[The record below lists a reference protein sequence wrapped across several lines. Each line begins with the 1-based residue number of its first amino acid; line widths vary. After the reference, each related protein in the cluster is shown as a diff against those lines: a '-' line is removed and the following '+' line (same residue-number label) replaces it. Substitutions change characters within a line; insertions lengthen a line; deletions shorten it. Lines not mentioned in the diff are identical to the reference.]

1 MKNVR
6 SKLFLLL
13 AFLSMCVGVSVQ
25 NSNHVQGTES
35 QGSLV
40 SAQGYASS
48 NMGAADTVPITGV
61 SVHYNG
67 TLFVGDTNQIIYTL
81 SPTNANNFQITWTS
95 SDENVLTVD
104 ENGLVTTHSPGQATV
119 SYKVTQAGVSNYWTG
134 ELLYSVSVNDTVPM
148 TGINVHYQGNIRPG
162 EQEQLTYK
170 LTPADANNETITW
183 QSSNTEVA
191 TIDANGVVHAMNAGT
206 TTISYVARQKNEV
219 NYWTGHFDY
228 TVLPAIEPTS
238 ISFSQ
243 SQVDVQPGTNQKL
256 AVQIMPE
263 NATDLSLTWSS
274 SNDGVASIS
283 SDGELTPIS
292 LGTTTITAIT
302 ANGLSATLLV
312 NVVNE
317 QSLTD
322 FTFTSDDYDMAAG
335 QTKVMQAQVTPLHGT
350 FASIT
355 WASDNSFV
363 ATVDSS
369 GLVRAQ
375 APGIAKITGT
385 ATDTFGNQFSDTHEF
400 TVMLADVGSL
410 PIAVNQADVVS
421 VLTSDDIKTLLSAGG
436 INYADV
442 CPFTGFRFASN
453 TIYYSID
460 SNLTDLV
467 VQDGTSYAQQDL
479 AIAAIA
485 SWNEALKNVG
495 STVQFVPADEDNA
508 ATLFF
513 EEGDN
518 TNPILVGHMG
528 VTSDKFSYDT
538 MLYIEPVIIRTNLDE
553 IGTQAGYDNLLELFQ
568 HELGHALGLIHSSNV
583 DDLMWYQ
590 DHGQSGITVGD
601 TIGVLLNYTLPVGC
615 NSDNTLGIA
624 KG

>member
-1 MKNVR
+1 MLPVK
-6 SKLFLLL
+6 
-13 AFLSMCVGVSVQ
+13 
-25 NSNHVQGTES
+25 
-35 QGSLV
+35 
-40 SAQGYASS
+40 
-48 NMGAADTVPITGV
+48 
-61 SVHYNG
+61 
-67 TLFVGDTNQIIYTL
+67 
-81 SPTNANNFQITWTS
+81 
-95 SDENVLTVD
+95 
-104 ENGLVTTHSPGQATV
+104 
-119 SYKVTQAGVSNYWTG
+119 
-134 ELLYSVSVNDTVPM
+134 
-148 TGINVHYQGNIRPG
+148 
-162 EQEQLTYK
+162 
-170 LTPADANNETITW
+170 
-183 QSSNTEVA
+183 
-191 TIDANGVVHAMNAGT
+191 
-206 TTISYVARQKNEV
+206 KNEV

-485 SWNEALKNVG
+485 SWNEALKNV
-495 STVQFVPADEDNA
+495 A
-508 ATLFF
+508 A
-513 EEGDN
+513 
-518 TNPILVGHMG
+518 
-528 VTSDKFSYDT
+528 
-538 MLYIEPVIIRTNLDE
+538 LYSLCPLTKIMQLPCSLRREIIP
-553 IGTQAGYDNLLELFQ
+553 TQ
-568 HELGHALGLIHSSNV
+568 S
-583 DDLMWYQ
+583 W
-590 DHGQSGITVGD
+590 
-601 TIGVLLNYTLPVGC
+601 
-615 NSDNTLGIA
+615 
-624 KG
+624 